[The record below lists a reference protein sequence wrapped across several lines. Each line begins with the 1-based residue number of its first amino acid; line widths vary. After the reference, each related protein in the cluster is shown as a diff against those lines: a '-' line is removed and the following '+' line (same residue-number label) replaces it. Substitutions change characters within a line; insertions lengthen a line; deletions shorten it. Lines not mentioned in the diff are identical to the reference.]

1 MMRALIYCLILLCLG
16 ASLTYLV
23 QHDTGYILISYGD
36 TSVEM
41 RFWFGVFTFSI
52 GLLLLWW
59 CFGLIRRGLT
69 AFGVSR
75 SWWSESKQKRAER
88 HTQRGLI
95 NFVEG
100 NWRAAK
106 KDLVGAAKLS
116 DKPLVHYLAAA
127 RSAYE
132 LGEKEETRFL
142 IQQAEKHAP
151 ENDLAVAIS
160 QARILL
166 MEKQLEQCLA
176 VLTRARANHGEH
188 PVVLELLCRTTIQL
202 RDWTTLVELLPL
214 LAKYKV
220 YDAEELAQLKLNAYL
235 SRLQHL
241 AATAKKEG
249 DHVLIRD
256 LHAFWDAAPKELKAN
271 EKLLF
276 CYAHE
281 LIKAKLYDEAESI
294 LRAKLKKAWHPEL
307 VNLYGRSRT
316 VKSKD
321 QLTHAESWL
330 KTHPED
336 AVLHLA
342 LGRIAIRNKLWGKA
356 RGYLEQSI
364 KLRETPQAYAELA
377 EVFATLGETK
387 LSIDCYK
394 RGLLLSAGDS

>member
-1 MMRALIYCLILLCLG
+1 MIRALVYCLILLCLG

-23 QHDTGYILISYGD
+23 QHDKGYILISYAD
-36 TSVEM
+36 TSIEM

-52 GLLLLWW
+52 GLFLLWW
-59 CFGLIRRGLT
+59 GAGLLRRAFT

-132 LGEKEETRFL
+132 LGEKEETHFL

-160 QARILL
+160 QARIFL
-166 MEKQLEQCLA
+166 MEQQLEQCLA
-176 VLTRARANHGEH
+176 VLTRARAHHGEH

-202 RDWTTLVELLPL
+202 RDWVSLVELLPL

-220 YDAEELAQLKLNAYL
+220 YDAAELAQLKLNVYL

-256 LHAFWDAAPKELKAN
+256 LHSFWDAAPKELKHN
-271 EKLLF
+271 EKLIF

-294 LRAKLKKAWHPEL
+294 LRAKLKKEWHQEL
-307 VNLYGRSRT
+307 VNLYGRART
-316 VKSKD
+316 AKSKD

-330 KTHPED
+330 KHHADD

-342 LGRIAIRNKLWGKA
+342 LGRIAVRNKLWGKA

-364 KLRETPQAYAELA
+364 KLRATAHAYAELA

-394 RGLLLSAGDS
+394 QGLQLTAGEF